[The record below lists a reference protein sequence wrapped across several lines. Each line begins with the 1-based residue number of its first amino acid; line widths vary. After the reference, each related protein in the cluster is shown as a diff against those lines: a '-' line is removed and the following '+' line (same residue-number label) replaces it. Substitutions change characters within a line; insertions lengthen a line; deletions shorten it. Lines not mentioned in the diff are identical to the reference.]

1 MRRRARKRIARSR
14 DRSRSV
20 RSRVLTG
27 AVMAAVVIAIGF
39 MVVVVAGRR
48 SAESP
53 VPEALDARRRVPA
66 GTRNRVEVLN
76 ASEVSGL
83 ARDATEVLRD
93 AGFDVVTFGNAR
105 VSDADTSVVFD
116 RVSRPEIARAV
127 ADVLGIHNVRSEPDS
142 NLYVDVS
149 VLLGSEWRRPDASA
163 VAEGGR

>member
-39 MVVVVAGRR
+39 VVSRP

-53 VPEALDARRRVPA
+53 VPGAPDARGRVPA
-66 GTRNRVEVLN
+66 GTRIRVEVLN

-83 ARDATEVLRD
+83 ARDATEVLRN

-116 RVSRPEIARAV
+116 RVNRPEIARAV

-149 VLLGSEWRRPDASA
+149 VLLGSEWHRPDASA

>member
-14 DRSRSV
+14 SV
-20 RSRVLTG
+20 GSGVLTG

-39 MVVVVAGRR
+39 VVVAGRR
-48 SAESP
+48 SVELP
-53 VPEALDARRRVPA
+53 VPGALDARGRVPA
-66 GTRNRVEVLN
+66 GTRIRVEVLN

-83 ARDATEVLRD
+83 ARDATQVLRD

-149 VLLGSEWRRPDASA
+149 VLLGSEWHRPDASA

>member
-1 MRRRARKRIARSR
+1 
-14 DRSRSV
+14 
-20 RSRVLTG
+20 
-27 AVMAAVVIAIGF
+27 MAAVVIAIGF
-39 MVVVVAGRR
+39 VVVAGRR
-48 SAESP
+48 SVELP
-53 VPEALDARRRVPA
+53 VPGALDARGRVPA
-66 GTRNRVEVLN
+66 GTRIRVEVLN

-83 ARDATEVLRD
+83 ARDATEVLRN

-116 RVSRPEIARAV
+116 RVNRPEIARAV

-149 VLLGSEWRRPDASA
+149 VLLGSEWHRPDASA

>member
-14 DRSRSV
+14 GRSRSV

-39 MVVVVAGRR
+39 VVVAGRR
-48 SAESP
+48 SVELP
-53 VPEALDARRRVPA
+53 VPGALDARGRVPA
-66 GTRNRVEVLN
+66 GTRIRVEVLN

-83 ARDATEVLRD
+83 ARDATEVLRN

-116 RVSRPEIARAV
+116 RVNRPEIARAV

-149 VLLGSEWRRPDASA
+149 VLLGSEWHRPDASA
-163 VAEGGR
+163 VTEGGR

>member
-14 DRSRSV
+14 SV
-20 RSRVLTG
+20 GSGVLTG

-39 MVVVVAGRR
+39 VVSRP

-53 VPEALDARRRVPA
+53 VPGAPDARGRVPA
-66 GTRNRVEVLN
+66 GTRIRVEVLN

-83 ARDATEVLRD
+83 ARDATQVLRD

-116 RVSRPEIARAV
+116 RVNRPEIARAV

-149 VLLGSEWRRPDASA
+149 VLLGSEWHRPDASA